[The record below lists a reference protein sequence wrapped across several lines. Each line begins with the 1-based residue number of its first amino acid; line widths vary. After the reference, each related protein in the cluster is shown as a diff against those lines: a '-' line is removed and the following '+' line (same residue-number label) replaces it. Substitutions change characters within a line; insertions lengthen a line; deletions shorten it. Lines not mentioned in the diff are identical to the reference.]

1 MARVSASRESDSGS
15 SILKRYPIVQSQNYI
30 LPGAPL
36 LAFFARGGRWHHSIY
51 WAGEISHVMSYTHPR
66 RDRSTFF

>member
-36 LAFFARGGRWHHSIY
+36 LAFLQGAGAGTTQSTGRAKSL
-51 WAGEISHVMSYTHPR
+51 M
-66 RDRSTFF
+66 